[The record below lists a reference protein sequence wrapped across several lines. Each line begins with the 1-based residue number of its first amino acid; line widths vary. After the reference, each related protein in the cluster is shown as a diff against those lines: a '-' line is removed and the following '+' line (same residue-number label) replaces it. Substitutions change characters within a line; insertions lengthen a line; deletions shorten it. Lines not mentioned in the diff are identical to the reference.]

1 MKKYIAPTVRYAKIY
16 TGGLMA
22 QSIDLGK
29 SEETIG
35 SSNEILTREEQDTWG
50 IEW

>member
-1 MKKYIAPTVRYAKIY
+1 MKKYIAPTVRYAKIC

-29 SEETIG
+29 SDGTI
-35 SSNEILTREEQDTWG
+35 SSSSDILTREEQDTWG